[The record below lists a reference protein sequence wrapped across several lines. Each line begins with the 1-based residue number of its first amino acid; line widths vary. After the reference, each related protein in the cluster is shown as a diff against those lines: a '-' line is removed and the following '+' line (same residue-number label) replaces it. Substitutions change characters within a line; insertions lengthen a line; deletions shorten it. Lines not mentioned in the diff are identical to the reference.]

1 MATLLVYP
9 NKSLSYFEYPLSVGT
24 TVAVN
29 DKSVGGGI
37 HAVGQNAKKKLKKP
51 NSIPMELKDQDGNL
65 QVSTYQGV
73 WVTPNGK
80 FFAKL
85 DDPLKKDGKITSI
98 DSATDFSFFDSAD
111 EAARLYDEI
120 KQQKKENSDLNFKP
134 DGTRI
139 VYDETTNLASSGRGL
154 EMLG

>member
-1 MATLLVYP
+1 LAYP
-9 NKSLSYFEYPLSVGT
+9 NKSLPYFEYPLSVGT
-24 TVAVN
+24 AAAVK

-37 HAVGQNAKKKLKKP
+37 PAVGQNAKKKQNKP
-51 NSIPMELKDQDGNL
+51 NPIPMEYKDQAGNL

-85 DDPLKKDGKITSI
+85 DEPLKKDGKITSI
-98 DSATDFSFFDSAD
+98 DSATVLSFFDSAD
-111 EAARLYDEI
+111 EAAKLYDEI
-120 KQQKKENSDLNFKP
+120 KQQKKEYSDLNFKP

-139 VYDETTNLASSGRGL
+139 VYDEVTNLASSGRGL

>member
-80 FFAKL
+80 FFSV
-85 DDPLKKDGKITSI
+85 SI
-98 DSATDFSFFDSAD
+98 
-111 EAARLYDEI
+111 I
-120 KQQKKENSDLNFKP
+120 
-134 DGTRI
+134 I
-139 VYDETTNLASSGRGL
+139 VYSNK
-154 EMLG
+154 